1 MSGTVLTSN
10 NKLTV
15 EEEPVQVGPLLY
27 QTSLVFNSL
36 DGRVHNG
43 NYNCS
48 VTVDAIP
55 DSINVRGS
63 AVSTTKVIT
72 VESK

>member
-10 NKLTV
+10 CRLTV
-15 EEEPVQVGPLLY
+15 GEEPVEVVPLLY

-36 DGRVHNG
+36 DGRVDNG
-43 NYNCS
+43 NYTCS
-48 VTVDAIP
+48 VTILNSV
-55 DSINVRGS
+55 NVRGA